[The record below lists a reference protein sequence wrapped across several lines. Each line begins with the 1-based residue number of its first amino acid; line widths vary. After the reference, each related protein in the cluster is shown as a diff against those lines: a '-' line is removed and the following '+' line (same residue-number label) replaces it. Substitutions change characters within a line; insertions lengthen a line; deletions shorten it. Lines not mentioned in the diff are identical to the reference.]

1 MGSKIPIEEGGPEA
15 RNKWKWQI
23 RIDRLT
29 MVKDA
34 LGIPTI
40 VSYVQLPYWIEVTT
54 GCREQEFE
62 LIDKL
67 TTNKGAFGAPSDSL
81 LYKTLKNE
89 RDGLYR
95 LVVYK
100 QTNSAR
106 LQNKKI
112 YGFWS
117 YCLVSKHKDIIL
129 FETRYFQCGALNPK
143 NLETRDPLEDTR
155 RKNIKDIPSGGVD
168 RAW

>member
-1 MGSKIPIEEGGPEA
+1 MGLVPVEEGAKEL

-23 RIDRLT
+23 RVDQLKT
-29 MVKDA
+29 AKDA
-34 LGIPTI
+34 LGVET
-40 VSYVQLPYWIEVTT
+40 VLSYTQLPILIEVTT
-54 GCREQEFE
+54 GRSEQEFE

-67 TTNKGAFGAPSDSL
+67 TTNRGAFGAPSDSL
-81 LYKTLKNE
+81 LYKTLKKY
-89 RDGLYR
+89 RDGLFR

-112 YGFWS
+112 YGFWG
-117 YCLVSKHKDIIL
+117 YCLISKKADMV
-129 FETRYFQCGALNPK
+129 FWETRYFQCGALNPK

-155 RKNIKDIPSGGVD
+155 RKNVRDIPSGGID
-168 RAW
+168 RSW

>member
-1 MGSKIPIEEGGPEA
+1 MGLVPVEEGGTEL

-23 RIDRLT
+23 RVDQLKT
-29 MVKDA
+29 AKDA
-34 LGIPTI
+34 LGVET
-40 VSYVQLPYWIEVTT
+40 VLSYTQLPILIEVTT
-54 GCREQEFE
+54 GRSEQEFE

-67 TTNKGAFGAPSDSL
+67 TTNRGAFGAPSDSL
-81 LYKTLKNE
+81 LYKTLKKY

-112 YGFWS
+112 YGFWG
-117 YCLVSKHKDIIL
+117 YTLISKHKDIIL

-155 RKNIKDIPSGGVD
+155 RKNYKDIPSGGID
-168 RAW
+168 RSW

>member
-1 MGSKIPIEEGGPEA
+1 MGLVPVEEGGTEL
-15 RNKWKWQI
+15 RNKWRWQI
-23 RIDRLT
+23 RIDRLST
-29 MVKDA
+29 VEDF
-34 LGIPTI
+34 LGVPTI
-40 VSYVQLPYWIEVTT
+40 VGYSQLPLLLEVTT
-54 GCREQEFE
+54 GASEQEFE

-67 TTNKGAFGAPSDSL
+67 TTNRGAFGAPSDSL
-81 LYKTLKNE
+81 LYKTLKNQ

-106 LQNKKI
+106 IQNKKI
-112 YGFWS
+112 YGFWG
-117 YCLVSKHKDIIL
+117 YTLISKHKDIIL

-155 RKNIKDIPSGGVD
+155 RKNMKDIPSGGID